1 MSCIFYCR
9 TLSSNQKVKLKKVR
23 VLYTYVQVKLLLQ
36 SCVEDL
42 LYILGK
48 EQDFQDLDQLLR
60 MERLKEKEKKKDDS
74 KSAEGEAEDTQVL
87 EL

>member
-23 VLYTYVQVKLLLQ
+23 LLYTYVQVKLQ